1 MIVFPFAYN
10 PEFLVC
16 IDRII
21 LLFFS
26 IREELGEEGVSAR
39 SQGEPMASSHFCLP
53 KAQNVLGKER

>member
-1 MIVFPFAYN
+1 MIVFPFVYN

-16 IDRII
+16 IDRIV

-39 SQGEPMASSHFCLP
+39 SQGEPMASSFCLP
-53 KAQNVLGKER
+53 KAQYVLGKER